1 MASIPGQ
8 DARKGMK
15 LHPIEGNPVD
25 VFALPKGCSFAPR
38 CEKCMEICLEA
49 LSRLNARSTIHIIR
63 VASIAPC
70 RGRQSWQDEQRRF
83 RRLSQSRLRRRSVE
97 RENQKPRKKSALQ
110 KAKKARKEEK

>member
-38 CEKCMEICLEA
+38 CEKCMEICLKA
-49 LSRLNARSTIHIIR
+49 LSRERKINDQHYSAASRALLEDVKAGKMSKEDFVAYLNK
-63 VASIAPC
+63 ASSSI
-70 RGRQSWQDEQRRF
+70 
-83 RRLSQSRLRRRSVE
+83 SRT
-97 RENQKPRKKSALQ
+97 
-110 KAKKARKEEK
+110 

>member
-1 MASIPGQ
+1 MYAGRIVERGTVDEIFYNPQHEYTKGLMASIPGQ

-49 LSRLNARSTIHIIR
+49 LS
-63 VASIAPC
+63 
-70 RGRQSWQDEQRRF
+70 G
-83 RRLSQSRLRRRSVE
+83 
-97 RENQKPRKKSALQ
+97 
-110 KAKKARKEEK
+110 